1 MVLNDTHVKWQ
12 EEAPLGTVSP
22 DGNQVKLK
30 DHQGYMLE
38 LDVIYYN
45 SNTQRVACVCLEGQY
60 YYQINEQEWL
70 RYSEIPFPSF
80 NRYPFDFA
88 GNQVLDKIKHAQL

>member
-12 EEAPLGTVSP
+12 EEAPLGIVSP
-22 DGNQVKLK
+22 DGNQVKLD
-30 DHQGYMLE
+30 DHHGYTQV

-45 SNTQRVACVCLEGQY
+45 SNTQQVACVCLEGLY
-60 YYQINEQEWL
+60 YYQIGEEWL
-70 RYSEIPFPSF
+70 SYDEVPFPSF

-88 GNQVLDKIKHAQL
+88 GNHVQDVIKQTQV